1 MYTIKSLSVRLI
13 MLFLILA
20 FAFIA
25 TPVLADDIR
34 NVRLVSFGNFA
45 IDFDS
50 QDPPNCLVDRVGLC
64 SFNFTDDARGKPFEG
79 IVKKEATFTLDFR
92 QSTVN
97 TFGFS
102 CNPEGAINTF
112 TGDDGSQ
119 LFIQEEGT
127 RCTLSLDP
135 LTLTFNNAFAI
146 TGGTG
151 RFEGAFGGGSATG
164 SVVGAGISAV
174 HDGVVIIPTPND
186 D

>member
-1 MYTIKSLSVRLI
+1 MYTKKPLIIRLI

-20 FAFIA
+20 SAFVA
-25 TPVLADDIR
+25 APVLADDIR
-34 NVRLVSFGNFA
+34 NVRLVSFNFI
-45 IDFDS
+45 IDLDS
-50 QDPPNCLVDRVGLC
+50 QGPPNCFVDQVGLC
-64 SFNFTDDARGKPFEG
+64 SINFTGDVKGKPFKG
-79 IVKKEATFTLDFR
+79 IAKREATFTVDFR

-127 RCTLSLDP
+127 QCLVSADP
-135 LTLTFNNAFAI
+135 PTTTFNNGFAI

-151 RFEGAFGGGSATG
+151 QFEGAFGGGSATG
-164 SVVGAGISAV
+164 AVVGAGITAL
-174 HDGVVIIPTPND
+174 HDGVVITPND